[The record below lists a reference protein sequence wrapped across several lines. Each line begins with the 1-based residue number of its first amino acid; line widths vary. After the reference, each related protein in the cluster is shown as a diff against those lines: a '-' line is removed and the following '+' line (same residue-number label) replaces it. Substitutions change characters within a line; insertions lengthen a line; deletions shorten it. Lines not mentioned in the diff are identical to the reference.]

1 MEKTQNIALFIDGD
15 NVAKSSF
22 QENFDDLLTRV
33 ENGESFMITSEHGNV
48 MIIPYNDDIKI
59 LEDSSVDSGF
69 IHIHTDHEDAS

>member
-1 MEKTQNIALFIDGD
+1 MTEVINQFEKFTIED
-15 NVAKSSF
+15 F